1 MGWMRYAIYWVPGGK
16 LGSLGADWLG
26 WDARRSRAIT
36 TSVVKAPGARRYG
49 FHATLKPPFRLARD
63 RSEADLLRAAQEV
76 AAEMAPVDP
85 VELDVTRIGGFF
97 ALRPTDPSG
106 LAIVAGAV
114 MRELD
119 GFRAPPYAEEL
130 AKRRGTGLTER
141 QEGYLANWGYPYVL
155 EEFRPHLTLSDAGA
169 DPDLEDNA
177 RRHFAA
183 AIDRPHPLDQ
193 ISLVGEDALG
203 RFHVIEDISLGHA
216 SAFASSAES
225 ATLTA

>member
-16 LGSLGADWLG
+16 LGNLGSDWLG
-26 WDARRSRAIT
+26 WDARQSRAVGT
-36 TSVVKAPGARRYG
+36 PVVKAPGARRYG
-49 FHATLKPPFRLARD
+49 FHTTLKPPFRLARN
-63 RSEADLLRAAQEV
+63 RSEPDLLRAAQDV
-76 AAEMAPVDP
+76 AAEMAPVEP
-85 VELDVTRIGGFF
+85 VEFDVARIGGFF

-106 LAIVAGAV
+106 LATVASAV
-114 MRELD
+114 VRELD
-119 GFRAPPYAEEL
+119 GFRTPPRAEEL

-169 DPDLEDNA
+169 DPDVEADA

-183 AIDRPHPLDQ
+183 VLGRPHPLDH

-216 SAFASSAES
+216 SPLKSSAES